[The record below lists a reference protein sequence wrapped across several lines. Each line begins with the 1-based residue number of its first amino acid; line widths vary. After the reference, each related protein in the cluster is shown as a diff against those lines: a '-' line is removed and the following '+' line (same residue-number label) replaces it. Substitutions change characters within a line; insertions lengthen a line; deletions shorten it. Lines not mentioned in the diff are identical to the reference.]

1 MFGETLENGRVDMPK
16 MMLVVLVGCLATP
29 VLAQDSAKT
38 DPKIIKVT
46 LENEQVRIL
55 KAHYEPHDKTAMH
68 DHPVPRVV
76 VFLTDQYARITLADG
91 RTVEARRKAGDAV
104 LFPPE
109 RHAVENLS
117 DKPFETVEIE
127 LKCAPDSD
135 GGGQ

>member
-1 MFGETLENGRVDMPK
+1 MPR
-16 MMLVVLVGCLATP
+16 MMLVVLACCLATP

-68 DHPVPRVV
+68 DHLVPRVV
-76 VFLTDQYARITLADG
+76 VFLTDQYAKVTRADG
-91 RTVEARRKAGDAV
+91 KTVEVRRKAGDAV
-104 LFPPE
+104 WFPPE

-117 DKPFETVEIE
+117 DKPFETIEIE
-127 LKCAPDSD
+127 LKGAPDSTKTA
-135 GGGQ
+135 GSSGR

>member
-1 MFGETLENGRVDMPK
+1 MPR
-16 MMLVVLVGCLATP
+16 MMLVVLACCLATP

-68 DHPVPRVV
+68 DHLVPRVV
-76 VFLTDQYARITLADG
+76 VFLTDQYAKVTRADG
-91 RTVEARRKAGDAV
+91 KTVEVRRKAGDAV
-104 LFPPE
+104 WFPPE

-117 DKPFETVEIE
+117 DKPFETGEIE
-127 LKCAPDSD
+127 LKRAPESTKTA
-135 GGGQ
+135 GSSGK

>member
-1 MFGETLENGRVDMPK
+1 MPR
-16 MMLVVLVGCLATP
+16 MMLVVLVCCLATP
-29 VLAQDSAKT
+29 VLAQDSAQT

-68 DHPVPRVV
+68 DHLVPRVV
-76 VFLTDQYARITLADG
+76 VFLTDQYAKVTRADG
-91 RTVEARRKAGDAV
+91 KTVEVRRKAGDAV
-104 LFPPE
+104 WFPPE

-127 LKCAPDSD
+127 LKGAPDSTKTA
-135 GGGQ
+135 GSSVK